1 MTGPELKA
9 LRGKVGLSQKDLAG
23 KLRLNQTR
31 ISLYERGALVIAPEV
46 EEKIEKVL
54 VEFQVRRKTEPP
66 VEKGRPKKMSR
77 AEKDAKA
84 KEEWDRKTAEYVEKH
99 GRESTDRA
107 VISKESM
114 HQELQSETAKTETV
128 SLKTETVSLLDET
141 PRMPI
146 EVMVCTDVTLSRE
159 TLSALADLIL
169 KGIRVLREEPVA
181 IRPEVLRAEKEGD
194 RYRARTQEL
203 LGRGY

>member
-1 MTGPELKA
+1 MTGSELRD
-9 LRGKVGLSQKDLAG
+9 LREKVGLSQKDLAG

-66 VEKGRPKKMSR
+66 VEKGRPKKLSR

-114 HQELQSETAKTETV
+114 HQELPSKTAKRETV
-128 SLKTETVSLLDET
+128 SLWDET
-141 PRMPI
+141 SRRPI
-146 EVMVCTDVTLSRE
+146 EVRVCHDVTLSRE
-159 TLSALADLIL
+159 TLLALSDLIL
-169 KGIRVLREEPVA
+169 KGIRALREEPVS
-181 IRPEVLRAEKEGD
+181 IRPDVIQAAKEGD
-194 RYRARTQEL
+194 RYRTRCQEIL
-203 LGRGY
+203 TRGY

>member
-1 MTGPELKA
+1 MTGSELKA
-9 LRGKVGLSQKDLAG
+9 LREKVGLSQKDLAG

-66 VEKGRPKKMSR
+66 VEKGRPKKLSR

-114 HQELQSETAKTETV
+114 HQEFPSETAKTETIP
-128 SLKTETVSLLDET
+128 LWDET

-146 EVMVCTDVTLSRE
+146 EVRVCHDVTLSRE
-159 TLSALADLIL
+159 TLLALSDLIL
-169 KGIRVLREEPVA
+169 KGIRALREEPVA
-181 IRPEVLRAEKEGD
+181 IRPEVLRAEKEAD